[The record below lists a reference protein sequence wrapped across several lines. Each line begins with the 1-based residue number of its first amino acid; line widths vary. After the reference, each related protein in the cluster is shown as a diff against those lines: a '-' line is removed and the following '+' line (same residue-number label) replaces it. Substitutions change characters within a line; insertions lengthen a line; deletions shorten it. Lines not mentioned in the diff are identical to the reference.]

1 MYLMASPAARGLF
14 AKAIAESAYM
24 ITTPELREKRFGVD
38 SAEAAGEALAKKL
51 GAADV
56 AALRAMDAETL
67 INETPKT
74 GYLPWGTIDG
84 RILPRQLV
92 DTFDRG
98 EQARVPLIAG
108 FNSGEIRRSEE
119 HTSELQSL

>member
-1 MYLMASPAARGLF
+1 
-14 AKAIAESAYM
+14 M

-67 INETPKT
+67 INEAPKT

-98 EQARVPLIAG
+98 EQERVPVLAG
-108 FNSGEIRRSEE
+108 FDRSAIRALGLLLSQKPDSGAEMGGKFGRASCREGWGRYG
-119 HTSELQSL
+119 

>member
-1 MYLMASPAARGLF
+1 
-14 AKAIAESAYM
+14 M

-67 INETPKT
+67 INEAPKT

-84 RILPRQLV
+84 RILSRQLV
-92 DTFDRG
+92 DTFERG

-108 FNSGEIRRSEE
+108 FKSGEIRSLRFLLQIGRS
-119 HTSELQSL
+119 SRRGRGGP

>member
-67 INETPKT
+67 INEATKT
-74 GYLPWGTIDG
+74 GYLPWGKIDG
-84 RILPRQLV
+84 RWEER
-92 DTFDRG
+92 RG
-98 EQARVPLIAG
+98 GKGWGVRGDL
-108 FNSGEIRRSEE
+108 
-119 HTSELQSL
+119 

>member
-1 MYLMASPAARGLF
+1 M
-14 AKAIAESAYM
+14 
-24 ITTPELREKRFGVD
+24 TTAPELREKRFGGG
-38 SAEAAGEALAKKL
+38 AAGAAGEALAKKL

-67 INETPKT
+67 INEAPKT

-108 FNSGEIRRSEE
+108 LNSGEIR
-119 HTSELQSL
+119 SLRFLLPPNPARAAAYEAKKIGRAHA